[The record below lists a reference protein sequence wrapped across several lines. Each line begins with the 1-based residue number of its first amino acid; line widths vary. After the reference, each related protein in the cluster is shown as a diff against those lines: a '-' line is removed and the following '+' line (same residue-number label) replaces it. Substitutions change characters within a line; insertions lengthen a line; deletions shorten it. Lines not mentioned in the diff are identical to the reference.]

1 MTIGS
6 DLPIA
11 CIAAVTIGGTGA
23 KGNGKRGSV
32 IGTLA
37 GVMFIAFL
45 KNGIVI
51 FGIPS
56 LLENCFIG
64 LLIVLSVLFDALT
77 AGRKFGKSSKEVA
90 A

>member
-37 GVMFIAFL
+37 GVLFIAFL

-51 FGIPS
+51 LGIPS

-64 LLIVLSVLFDALT
+64 LLIVISVLFDTMT
-77 AGRKFGKSSKEVA
+77 ASTRAGKRNREVTA
-90 A
+90 

>member
-1 MTIGS
+1 MLYIARMGSVEMTIGS

-37 GVMFIAFL
+37 GVLFL
-45 KNGIVI
+45 
-51 FGIPS
+51 S
-56 LLENCFIG
+56 LIH
-64 LLIVLSVLFDALT
+64 I
-77 AGRKFGKSSKEVA
+77 
-90 A
+90 

>member
-1 MTIGS
+1 MCSS
-6 DLPIA
+6 DL
-11 CIAAVTIGGTGA
+11 GGTGA

-37 GVMFIAFL
+37 GVLFIAFL

-51 FGIPS
+51 LGIPS

-64 LLIVLSVLFDALT
+64 LLIVISVLFDTMT
-77 AGRKFGKSSKEVA
+77 ASTRAGKRNREVTA
-90 A
+90 